1 MVLVLDKLLRA
12 GEGKILKK
20 LESFARQINQLEPE
34 FKNLSD
40 EELKNLTS
48 SYKQRVKNGE
58 SLDD

>member
-20 LESFARQINQLEPE
+20 LENYAKQINLLEPE

-40 EELKNLTS
+40 EQLKNLTA
-48 SYKQRVKNGE
+48 SYKQRVKTRCNC
-58 SLDD
+58 